1 MLLHSALLV
10 GDRGGGRPDRRPAE
24 RAVTPVGREG
34 TVEKS
39 VIAKLPSASSIVPWL
54 KRNRVELALV
64 AGALLLAVL
73 AFDWKGYDFANFGRV
88 VIGDQGDTLTF
99 TSLVYQAIDN
109 LLHRPN
115 DLGHALIYHGDPSPF
130 AYTVAPYG
138 VAVAV
143 LPFYVLTGFNLEL
156 TMNIY
161 ILLTFA
167 LTALAVYLLVRYLL
181 DVSVAVAA
189 LSGLAVAFA
198 QFRFIHVAHV
208 ETLSTQ
214 FFVLTLYLLHR
225 FLDAPSRAWAVWLA
239 VAFWFTFFTSG
250 YMGYMFFVAA
260 AIVLLFL
267 LFWRRL
273 PLDREILRAAAVF
286 ALTTIVV
293 SLPFLAMRTQK
304 GSALSGYSI
313 NTIEHYAASPID
325 WTSGSSF
332 LYFSLTDFANEKAL
346 FLGFTPIALALA
358 GWLLRRRAAGGV
370 EVAAVAPGARERVL
384 SRYQVLVVYATITV
398 VGYLL
403 TLGPRIAFTETFE
416 IPSPYM
422 LLLQIPGFSSLRVPA
437 RFILLA
443 IVGAAVLGAWALDAV
458 GRRLDRVRHVAF
470 FTLVAACLTLELI
483 PYDGTS
489 SEERNPNSFVVLSPM
504 GSTIPPMAMELPQAP
519 AAAHAWLR
527 AQPPGTAVYN
537 FPATPEAN
545 RRYMYF
551 LRFHGQPMLNG
562 QSSFMPRW
570 FTQVNVDTFPT
581 RGVIKVLRERK
592 IRYALVH
599 NRFLAADKRAE
610 ITRQARGY
618 IDAGWLKLVGRFD
631 DVDVYEVQAVQP
643 LRSIR
648 MEFDGPIEGKGWH
661 RAEVREGG
669 RSFAWT
675 AAETATIDLLLQ
687 ADRDLDIVFAT
698 NSGVLP
704 TMPDSL
710 TLTVNGQPV
719 SLRKTKEDG
728 NFRFWGVIP
737 QGILDPNEG
746 LVHLELKTAPPV
758 SPASLGRGSKDKREL
773 GLAFDWLELKPHS
786 SLVSLDF
793 DRSAPGTGWYPPESD
808 ASRATVA
815 WMADPSATLTLPV
828 SDPGDLALIARVK
841 ASERAALDALSLTAN
856 GAPVRLARSND
867 GDGVV
872 VRALIPAA
880 TVGEG
885 ASDVALA
892 FRTDRL
898 RPLGGRGVG
907 VAFDWLYL
915 YAASSVR
922 LEFDSFPVGRG
933 WHAPEADA
941 FGMTYRWMAEPR
953 ATLVVPL
960 AADVSTAVE
969 FRVLRAPT
977 PEILNSLS
985 LTVNGERIGLTYDN
999 TSGDHLFRGVVPAA
1013 VAALADAAEATLTF
1027 EVESTTSLKAVGEGD
1042 DSRGVGCSFDWLE
1055 LRPVG
1060 DATP

>member
-1 MLLHSALLV
+1 M
-10 GDRGGGRPDRRPAE
+10 D
-24 RAVTPVGREG
+24 
-34 TVEKS
+34 KS
-39 VIAKLPSASSIVPWL
+39 LISRLPSASSIVPWL
-54 KRNRVELALV
+54 KRSRVELALV
-64 AGALLLAVL
+64 AGTLLLAVL
-73 AFDWKGYDFANFGRV
+73 AFDWKGYDFGNVGRV

-109 LLHRPN
+109 LFHRPN

-143 LPFYVLTGFNLEL
+143 LPLYLLTGFNLEL

-181 DVSVAVAA
+181 EVSITVAA

-214 FFVLTLYLLHR
+214 FFVLALYGLHR
-225 FLDAPSRAWAVWLA
+225 FLDRPGRKWAIWLA
-239 VAFWFTFFTSG
+239 VTFWFTFFTSG
-250 YMGYMFFVAA
+250 YMGYMFFVATA
-260 AIVLLFL
+260 VVLLFL
-267 LFWRRL
+267 LFWRQL
-273 PLDREILRAAAVF
+273 PLDREFLRAAAVF
-286 ALTTIVV
+286 ALTTVV
-293 SLPFLAMRTQK
+293 ISLPFLAMRAQK

-313 NTIEHYAASPID
+313 DTIEHYAASPLD

-332 LYFSLTDFANEKAL
+332 LYFSLTNFANEKAL

-358 GWLLRRRAAGGV
+358 GWLLRRRAIDPAPAGSS
-370 EVAAVAPGARERVL
+370 AAAAPSRLL
-384 SRYQVLVVYATITV
+384 SRYQVLVVYGTLVA

-403 TLGPRIAFTETFE
+403 TLGPRIAFSETFE

-443 IVGAAVLGAWALDAV
+443 IVGAAVLGAWALDSI
-458 GRRLDRVRHVAF
+458 GRRLDRVRQVAF
-470 FTLVAACLTLELI
+470 LALIAHCLALELI

-489 SEERNPNSFVVLSPM
+489 SEERSPNSFVVLSPM
-504 GSTIPPMAMELPQAP
+504 GSSIPPMATELPQAP

-527 AQPPGTAVYN
+527 SLPAGTAVYN

-610 ITRQARGY
+610 IARQARGY
-618 IDAGWLKLVGRFD
+618 MDAGWLKSVGRFD

-675 AAETATIDLLLQ
+675 AADTATIDLLLQ
-687 ADRDLDIVFAT
+687 ADRDLDVVFVT

-710 TLTVNGQPV
+710 TLAVNGQAV
-719 SLRKTKEDG
+719 ALRRAKEDG
-728 NFRFWGVIP
+728 NHRFWGVVP
-737 QGILDPNEG
+737 QSLLDPNEG
-746 LVHLELKTAPPV
+746 LVHLEFKTAPTV

-786 SLVSLDF
+786 SLVALEF
-793 DRSAPGTGWYPPESD
+793 DRTAPGTGWFPPETD
-808 ASRATVA
+808 ASRASIA
-815 WMADPSATLTLPV
+815 WMADESVTLALPV

-841 ASERAALDALSLTAN
+841 APDRAAVASLTLTAN
-856 GAPVRLARSND
+856 GEAVRLVASD
-867 GDGVV
+867 EGDGIV
-872 VRALIPAA
+872 VRALVPAA
-880 TVGEG
+880 VVGEG

-892 FRTDRL
+892 FRVDRL
-898 RPLGGRGVG
+898 RPLPAAAGGKRNVG

-922 LEFDSFPVGRG
+922 LEFDAFPVGAG
-933 WHAPEADA
+933 WHATETDA
-941 FGMTYRWMAEPR
+941 FGMSYRWMSAMR
-953 ATLVVPL
+953 SALVVPL
-960 AADVSTAVE
+960 PADISTAIE

-999 TSGDHLFRGVVPAA
+999 TSGDHLFRGVIPAA
-1013 VAALADAAEATLTF
+1013 VAGLADPAQATLEF
-1027 EVESTTSLKAVGEGD
+1027 SVESTTSLKAVGEGD

-1060 DATP
+1060 GGTP